1 MMANSS
7 PSLSFDVRAGTI
19 IDADAISSPGSYLL
33 KVNFGSII
41 GIRTCLL
48 QAVPYLCVES
58 LLEKHVCAIINFPGY
73 KKNIKTLNT
82 ILLCM
87 PDTRGHYIPIQPDHC
102 IPNGGSLFS

>member
-1 MMANSS
+1 MANPT
-7 PSLSFDVRAGTI
+7 PSFSFDIRAGTI
-19 IDADAISSPGSYLL
+19 IDAAANSSLGSYLL

-41 GIRTCLL
+41 GIRTCILHT
-48 QAVPYLCVES
+48 APHIRAES
-58 LLEKHVCAIINFPGY
+58 LLEKHVCAIINFPEY

-87 PDTRGHYIPIQPDHC
+87 PDTHGHYVPIQPDHC

>member
-1 MMANSS
+1 MANSS
-7 PSLSFDVRAGTI
+7 PSYSFDIRAGTI
-19 IDADAISSPGSYLL
+19 IHADAISSPGSYLL

-48 QAVPYLCVES
+48 QAVPYINVES

-87 PDTRGHYIPIQPDHC
+87 LDSDGHYIPIQPDYC